1 MQETLARFLGQEV
14 PWRRD
19 RLPTPAFLGFP
30 CGSDGK
36 ESPCNVGDL
45 GSIPELGRSPWG
57 EHDNPFQYSC
67 LKNPHGQRSLV
78 DYSPWG
84 SKESDIT
91 EQLSTPHTPYIGGE
105 EVRTYESCVS
115 LASSVGAVPNW
126 QLLPSSRLPSQSQV
140 GDLFWFKRKNE
151 RDLRSSRLSYQGS
164 FVFN

>member
-19 RLPTPAFLGFP
+19 RLPTPAFFGFP
-30 CGSDGK
+30 CGSDGID
-36 ESPCNVGDL
+36 SPCNVGDL

-105 EVRTYESCVS
+105 EVRTYESLCVIS
-115 LASSVGAVPNW
+115 ILSGSCTKLTALTKLQIALTISGGWSV
-126 QLLPSSRLPSQSQV
+126 LI
-140 GDLFWFKRKNE
+140 
-151 RDLRSSRLSYQGS
+151 
-164 FVFN
+164 